1 MICKLSTCLKKKKAS
16 KNVKDV
22 IKIQPNV
29 LNQIQNAKIHTKK
42 KKGKEKI
49 VKRKYYV
56 YICLSVC
63 KITGNASSF
72 ANSWE

>member
-42 KKGKEKI
+42 KR
-49 VKRKYYV
+49 KRKNSKKKVLCLY
-56 YICLSVC
+56 LSVC
-63 KITGNASSF
+63 LQDHWKCLF
-72 ANSWE
+72 LC